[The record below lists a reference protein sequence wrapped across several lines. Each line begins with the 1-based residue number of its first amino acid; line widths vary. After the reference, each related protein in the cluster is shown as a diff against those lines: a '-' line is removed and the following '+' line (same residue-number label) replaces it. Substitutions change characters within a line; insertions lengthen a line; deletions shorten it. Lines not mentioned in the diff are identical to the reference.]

1 MLLYF
6 WVCARI
12 RNEVLLQKKKQTN
25 TKTHQKRTNV
35 SKAIQ
40 VLFGVP
46 AGAKDPVLIVGASLV
61 RQQNTS

>member
-12 RNEVLLQKKKQTN
+12 RNEVLLQEKKKKN
-25 TKTHQKRTNV
+25 THQKR

-46 AGAKDPVLIVGASLV
+46 AGAKDPVLVVGASLV

>member
-1 MLLYF
+1 MLYF

-12 RNEVLLQKKKQTN
+12 RNEVLLQKKKKN
-25 TKTHQKRTNV
+25 THQKRTNV

-46 AGAKDPVLIVGASLV
+46 AGAKDPVLVVGASLV